1 MSFEKGDMLM
11 QDADHVGTTIGALP
25 AAPLAMPRQVLERP
39 HTLWSRLIAVFG
51 AGVRTRGL
59 GS

>member
-25 AAPLAMPRQVLERP
+25 TAPLAMPRQVLERSS
-39 HTLWSRLIAVFG
+39 TLWSRLMAVFG
-51 AGVRTRGL
+51 AGIRTRRL

>member
-39 HTLWSRLIAVFG
+39 STLWSRLIAVFG

>member
-1 MSFEKGDMLM
+1 MTFQGGDMQE

-25 AAPLAMPRQVLERP
+25 VAPLAMPRQVLEQPTRF
-39 HTLWSRLIAVFG
+39 WSRLAAVFG

-59 GS
+59 GN

>member
-25 AAPLAMPRQVLERP
+25 AAPLAMPRQVLEQP
-39 HTLWSRLIAVFG
+39 ITLWSRIATALG
-51 AGVRTRGL
+51 AGVRSRGL

>member
-1 MSFEKGDMLM
+1 MQE

-25 AAPLAMPRQVLERP
+25 VAPLAMPRQVLEQPTRF
-39 HTLWSRLIAVFG
+39 WSRLAAVFG

-59 GS
+59 GN

>member
-1 MSFEKGDMLM
+1 MSFLKGDMQE

-25 AAPLAMPRQVLERP
+25 AAPLPMPRQVLEQP
-39 HTLWSRLIAVFG
+39 SRLWARLAAALG

>member
-11 QDADHVGTTIGALP
+11 QDADHVGTTMGALP

-39 HTLWSRLIAVFG
+39 STLWSRLIAVFG